1 MTTRAC
7 RRIDFAPTKE
17 CRSHVCMADGGLAA
31 CPSGTSCAASNER
44 WLVPGLPGALGNL
57 PRVGLPNCVQAIIS
71 RQYTRHVPR
80 EQERSCPS
88 SGVVSLQI
96 GKAQGVICP
105 RFGHISCC
113 SGSGNA
119 LHGSNSI
126 SPVASTFDTARF
138 ANGRGVGWPPN
149 STLLTCPLTP
159 EKKL

>member
-44 WLVPGLPGALGNL
+44 WLVPGLPGALGSL

-105 RFGHISCC
+105 PFWPHLLLQRQRQCATWLELNQHRGLNIRYRKIHKWERSWL
-113 SGSGNA
+113 A
-119 LHGSNSI
+119 
-126 SPVASTFDTARF
+126 ASLNMPSDTR
-138 ANGRGVGWPPN
+138 
-149 STLLTCPLTP
+149 
-159 EKKL
+159 EKR